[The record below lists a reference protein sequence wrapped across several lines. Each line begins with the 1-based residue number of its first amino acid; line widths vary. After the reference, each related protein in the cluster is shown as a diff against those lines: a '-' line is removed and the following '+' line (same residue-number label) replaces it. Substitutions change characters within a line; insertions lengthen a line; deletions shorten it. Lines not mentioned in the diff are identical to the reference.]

1 VEHSPTTAA
10 PSLERGFRV
19 VETQT
24 TTVGGTLPQ
33 PVLATP
39 QMIDV
44 METAAADL
52 AAAALTTPQ
61 TTVGFAVDIRHVAP
75 ALLGDACV
83 VRAVV
88 REHEGRRWV
97 FDVSVSKDGELVGCG
112 THERRVVSPP
122 LAST

>member
-1 VEHSPTTAA
+1 VEA
-10 PSLERGFRV
+10 
-19 VETQT
+19 QT
-24 TTVGGTLPQ
+24 TTVGGTLPR

-39 QMIDV
+39 HMIDM

-52 AAAALTTPQ
+52 AAAALEAGQ

-88 REHEGRRWV
+88 RERAGRRWA
-97 FDVSVSKDGELVGCG
+97 FEVSVFKDGALVGCG
-112 THERRVVSPP
+112 THERRVVSPSLGP
-122 LAST
+122 T